1 MFPCRWITPERS
13 WEEEVESLILPS
25 LDGKFG
31 VLSGH
36 APLLGTLL
44 EGGIIQ
50 VRTKSQKEEY
60 RIQGGFVKVLDN
72 SVLILT
78 SNAEKL
84 AEKP

>member
-1 MFPCRWITPERS
+1 MFQCRFITPEKS

-36 APLLGTLL
+36 APLLGSLL
-44 EGGIIQ
+44 PDGIIQ
-50 VRTKSQKEEY
+50 VRGQEKKEEY
-60 RIQGGFVKVLDN
+60 RIRGGFVKVLDN
-72 SVLILT
+72 RVLILT

-84 AEKP
+84 